1 MYKSNDELKEARKLL
16 DDKMNLDVKE
26 KGDLT
31 LYEILVEMSYRG
43 VELLPVDIY
52 KSEADTFLVED
63 GKIRLPLVAV
73 DGLGDSVAKKVVEE
87 RKLSDF
93 ISLEDILKRT
103 KLNKTVVELMKHY
116 KFLPDISLTN
126 QQTLF

>member
-1 MYKSNDELKEARKLL
+1 MYKNIEELRDARKFL

-26 KGDLT
+26 TGDLT
-31 LYEILVEMSYRG
+31 LYEILIEMYQRG
-43 VELLPVDIY
+43 IELLPVDIY

-63 GKIRLPLVAV
+63 GKIRLPLVSV

-87 RKLSDF
+87 RQITEF

>member
-1 MYKSNDELKEARKLL
+1 MD
-16 DDKMNLDVKE
+16 
-26 KGDLT
+26 T
-31 LYEILVEMSYRG
+31 LYEILIEMSHRG
-43 VELLPVDIY
+43 IELLPVDIY
-52 KSEADTFLVED
+52 KSEASLFLVED

-73 DGLGDSVAKKVVEE
+73 DGLGESVAKKVVEE
-87 RKLSDF
+87 RKISEF

>member
-1 MYKSNDELKEARKLL
+1 
-16 DDKMNLDVKE
+16 MNLDVKE

-31 LYEILVEMSYRG
+31 LYEILIEMHHRG
-43 VELLPVDIY
+43 IELLSVDIY

-63 GKIRLPLVAV
+63 GKIRLPLVSV

-87 RKLSDF
+87 RQITEF